1 MWQGPWQALTM
12 YTPFHHLLKIHWVYC
27 TYSML
32 SKSITRQFSL
42 CLRGIMFK
50 NYCSKGSGSL
60 FYLAI
65 FWAFTCCFLTS
76 SSGTVLNWKDIGSYW
91 CIMAILK
98 GSVGLTFCLARCS
111 LYPCIF
117 KSHGKWLSFNLTRSW
132 WYCNLGKHNLVQRKL
147 CFGVFFV
154 LQESINSP
162 TISPILCLMIFLF

>member
-1 MWQGPWQALTM
+1 MWQGPWQSLTM

-50 NYCSKGSGSL
+50 KYCSRGSGSL
-60 FYLAI
+60 LYLVNSYFFLHFIPELFLSAWCI

-98 GSVGLTFCLARCS
+98 GSVGLDLLFSEMVSVS
-111 LYPCIF
+111 LYNCTLQTRRASVNVWVRYYEF
-117 KSHGKWLSFNLTRSW
+117 KFSESWRWLSFNLTRSR
-132 WYCNLGKHNLVQRKL
+132 CTV
-147 CFGVFFV
+147 
-154 LQESINSP
+154 I
-162 TISPILCLMIFLF
+162 